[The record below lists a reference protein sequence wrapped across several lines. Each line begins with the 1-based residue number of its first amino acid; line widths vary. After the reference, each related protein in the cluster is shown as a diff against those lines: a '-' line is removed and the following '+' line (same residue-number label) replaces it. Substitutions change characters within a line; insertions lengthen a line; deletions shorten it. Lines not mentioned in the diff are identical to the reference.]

1 MYTINGTKITLTKGD
16 SFYCQIALT
25 KDGETYTPEAGDSI
39 RFVMK
44 KDYTD
49 STVAIEKTIPNDTM
63 VLYIASTDTKTLSC
77 GSYQYDMEITFAD
90 GDIDTFINRAEFEIV
105 PEVG

>member
-1 MYTINGTKITLTKGD
+1 MYTIKGTKITLTKGD
-16 SFYCQIALT
+16 SFYCQIAL
-25 KDGETYTPEAGDSI
+25 KKNGNPYTPEQGDSI

-44 KDYTD
+44 KNYTD
-49 STVAIEKTIPNDTM
+49 STVVIEKTIPIDTM
-63 VLYIASTDTKTLSC
+63 TLAIASADTKTLAC
-77 GSYQYDMEITFAD
+77 GTYQYDMEITFAD

>member
-1 MYTINGTKITLTKGD
+1 MYTIKGTKITLTKGD

-25 KDGETYTPEAGDSI
+25 KDGKTYTPDAGDSI

-44 KDYTD
+44 KHYTD
-49 STVAIEKTIPNDTM
+49 TEAVIEKTIPTDTC
-63 VLYIASTDTKTLSC
+63 VLYISPADTKTLSC
-77 GSYQYDMEITFAD
+77 GTYQYDIEITMSD